1 MKTLHKSPK
10 SLSFFLNDS
19 TPAYGGVKGAI
30 KVDQITS
37 IRNGDTANNS
47 RIIFNN
53 HIGTHIDFP
62 FHFSENGKKSS
73 DYSESF
79 WIFNNVGFINC
90 QINQV
95 ENEIQKLDIDIE
107 ILILKTGFGSK
118 RGEVDYWKN
127 QPVIPSNFAYIFKNK
142 FPKLRVFGF
151 DMISLTSKL
160 NRDEGKKAHIDFLI
174 KNDILILEDMNLSKL
189 TKSPEKIIISPFLVD
204 NIDGI
209 PCNVIA
215 F

>member
-1 MKTLHKSPK
+1 MKILHKSPK

-19 TPAYGGVKGAI
+19 TPAYGGAKGVI

-62 FHFSENGKKSS
+62 YHFSENGKKSS

-127 QPVIPSNFAYIFKNK
+127 QPVIPSKFAHIFKNK